1 MPMNRDTRIT
11 LINIG
16 LLLGIFLFYWI
27 GGMMLDNSYAKNQ
40 DDILLSRII
49 SGFSS
54 IFFLVIM
61 GIALQIAFTVKVLL
75 NMYRLED
82 KLFIVANIVLIVI
95 PWVVMMYN

>member
-1 MPMNRDTRIT
+1 
-11 LINIG
+11 
-16 LLLGIFLFYWI
+16 
-27 GGMMLDNSYAKNQ
+27 MLDNSYAKNQ